1 MLNPSDVY
9 VEGGNSDLLVCWT
22 DRVTKYDA
30 SSFYNWEM
38 DNLPLHDLDE
48 RTHLLWERV
57 GHPTSAITGMSFIV
71 SGDIETEGC
80 SPQIFKSLSSC
91 MAALPDVINY
101 PILVEVVSFGELGTL
116 EIPAK
121 TFGPR
126 GKLEIINRNSAFAGA
141 IGLSGGPMSIQNLG
155 QDNFGLDNPYG
166 LASGVSPGG
175 LLQKEIEQDSVSG
188 PALSLDMLQSKT
200 FNGGHFVFSGGRPW
214 KDQRLGYPGTGSY
227 VYTRRV
233 YADGDNRLTAALDSK
248 RDPWNITG
256 GTDFK
261 DVSSFAF
268 ESFDGL
274 KAKRAANDPTM
285 DTYDVSTFNYLLN
298 AEVKWGNHASASPD
312 DIAGQ
317 TKTQGAAAFA
327 YYNYLDGIK
336 VHDCNGP
343 IFIRNFNVD
352 CKHVGARG
360 IEIKNSDVLLERCS
374 VSRANKAGLYA
385 ENSNVD
391 LVRGFVAYR
400 NYELLGSTRTGTP
413 FAQKRVAYQSASS
426 YGAGIYATNSTI
438 NVSSTYDRDILQ
450 STNAR
455 GAFNAY
461 PRYTGDVPCPSM
473 EALYCLSR
481 NDIGIHAVNSQILGG
496 RTELN
501 GSATTA
507 WLDATQV
514 ISELNTEAGIKL
526 ENSKLSNS
534 GRLLLYGNYRGL
546 DADGS
551 KILTDVVKCKDNQ
564 AEGILLNNS
573 NFVYGKDLYA
583 NVARSS
589 QFADIYRF
597 DQVGLL
603 GNGTHLKATNSTVE
617 PVTTSGL
624 PFVYSQFFTS
634 GSFGTTLAGTT
645 VNLKGVKPSVD
656 ISKNSEV
663 ELVHFVGNRRKDFS
677 TGTED
682 DRAVYGSVL
691 KVDKN
696 SSVVTR
702 GSEHFATVMAGP
714 EGRDNH
720 ILQAGVYCN
729 DNSKISFQG
738 PTVIAS
744 LGVDVLADNRSKMEF
759 SPHRDSDGELL
770 VSAFNLTNVYNH
782 TTVELHS
789 TRACLVANNQSE
801 ISMQDLGDYKTFYNN
816 DLSPFGNKLD
826 TLNKFDYLNN
836 GDEIQND
843 ALYRG
848 NVSGGYMQF
857 YPNAYL
863 DNSDIFDTEGRDL
876 NATAASNRWRAYFD
890 KKNFTKYGTS
900 AISGVHN
907 WYLREFAGNGE
918 SLEAIE
924 DISSGGM
931 CVRAL
936 NGSKVNVTNV
946 HFPAGWGN
954 TSGFVYDLSGHIPK
968 CTQLR
973 IWNIADDSVIDASY
987 VSVSG
992 IHPFDS
998 IYHGPSGLWGTSA
1011 APSSTPD
1018 TSSLSVL
1025 DYYGRSDGR
1034 SGDTSGTPINPYG
1047 FASHQNRGPFRLFF
1061 SIDPAANWL
1070 QPSAGADAPGP
1081 DDTQKGVVR
1090 QLFSQGYQPS
1100 STCIANNTNEIDAS
1114 GEYISLLKREFGPVS
1129 GHFPESYPDTI
1140 HASGFYYANEMV
1152 HNPQTI
1158 KAKLDESAANLF
1170 ANAKHNSVGK
1180 SNFAKTV
1187 SIYFPYI
1194 DYPLG
1199 GDSFTDATLGGTRGV
1214 ASFNNFDLEKNN

>member
-1 MLNPSDVY
+1 
-9 VEGGNSDLLVCWT
+9 
-22 DRVTKYDA
+22 
-30 SSFYNWEM
+30 
-38 DNLPLHDLDE
+38 
-48 RTHLLWERV
+48 
-57 GHPTSAITGMSFIV
+57 
-71 SGDIETEGC
+71 
-80 SPQIFKSLSSC
+80 
-91 MAALPDVINY
+91 
-101 PILVEVVSFGELGTL
+101 VVSFGELGTL

-564 AEGILLNNS
+564 AEGILLNN
-573 NFVYGKDLYA
+573 
-583 NVARSS
+583 
-589 QFADIYRF
+589 
-597 DQVGLL
+597 
-603 GNGTHLKATNSTVE
+603 
-617 PVTTSGL
+617 
-624 PFVYSQFFTS
+624 
-634 GSFGTTLAGTT
+634 
-645 VNLKGVKPSVD
+645 
-656 ISKNSEV
+656 
-663 ELVHFVGNRRKDFS
+663 
-677 TGTED
+677 
-682 DRAVYGSVL
+682 
-691 KVDKN
+691 
-696 SSVVTR
+696 
-702 GSEHFATVMAGP
+702 
-714 EGRDNH
+714 
-720 ILQAGVYCN
+720 
-729 DNSKISFQG
+729 
-738 PTVIAS
+738 
-744 LGVDVLADNRSKMEF
+744 
-759 SPHRDSDGELL
+759 
-770 VSAFNLTNVYNH
+770 
-782 TTVELHS
+782 
-789 TRACLVANNQSE
+789 
-801 ISMQDLGDYKTFYNN
+801 
-816 DLSPFGNKLD
+816 
-826 TLNKFDYLNN
+826 
-836 GDEIQND
+836 
-843 ALYRG
+843 
-848 NVSGGYMQF
+848 
-857 YPNAYL
+857 
-863 DNSDIFDTEGRDL
+863 
-876 NATAASNRWRAYFD
+876 
-890 KKNFTKYGTS
+890 
-900 AISGVHN
+900 
-907 WYLREFAGNGE
+907 
-918 SLEAIE
+918 
-924 DISSGGM
+924 
-931 CVRAL
+931 
-936 NGSKVNVTNV
+936 
-946 HFPAGWGN
+946 
-954 TSGFVYDLSGHIPK
+954 
-968 CTQLR
+968 
-973 IWNIADDSVIDASY
+973 
-987 VSVSG
+987 
-992 IHPFDS
+992 
-998 IYHGPSGLWGTSA
+998 
-1011 APSSTPD
+1011 
-1018 TSSLSVL
+1018 
-1025 DYYGRSDGR
+1025 
-1034 SGDTSGTPINPYG
+1034 
-1047 FASHQNRGPFRLFF
+1047 
-1061 SIDPAANWL
+1061 
-1070 QPSAGADAPGP
+1070 
-1081 DDTQKGVVR
+1081 
-1090 QLFSQGYQPS
+1090 
-1100 STCIANNTNEIDAS
+1100 
-1114 GEYISLLKREFGPVS
+1114 
-1129 GHFPESYPDTI
+1129 
-1140 HASGFYYANEMV
+1140 
-1152 HNPQTI
+1152 
-1158 KAKLDESAANLF
+1158 
-1170 ANAKHNSVGK
+1170 
-1180 SNFAKTV
+1180 
-1187 SIYFPYI
+1187 
-1194 DYPLG
+1194 
-1199 GDSFTDATLGGTRGV
+1199 
-1214 ASFNNFDLEKNN
+1214 